1 MHTSNISS
9 IRSIYVKLDV
19 GQLKVETDEVHAS
32 SRTSWDKASEE
43 NKNAFTAAVAT
54 KLNEITMPGCISCSN
69 LHCSD
74 HSDQIDSYTLEV
86 LEAIESAAKESLPA
100 VGGGGQANSK
110 RPPNRIPG
118 WNDLVKPFYDE
129 SKFWHSIWESAG
141 KPSTGNLLK
150 LMKDSKHQYKY
161 ALRRV

>member
-1 MHTSNISS
+1 M
-9 IRSIYVKLDV
+9 
-19 GQLKVETDEVHAS
+19 
-32 SRTSWDKASEE
+32 
-43 NKNAFTAAVAT
+43 AT
-54 KLNEITMPGCISCSN
+54 KLNEITMPGCISCTN

-110 RPPNRIPG
+110 RVPNRIPG

-129 SKFWHSIWESAG
+129 SKFWHSI
-141 KPSTGNLLK
+141 
-150 LMKDSKHQYKY
+150 Y
-161 ALRRV
+161 